1 MVCAKTFTSW
11 LFISVFVI
19 KRTNKIIMIKLL
31 GLDATQSFKIVITMI
46 MQ

>member
-1 MVCAKTFTSW
+1 MVCAKILTSW

-19 KRTNKIIMIKLL
+19 KRTNKIIMIKIL
-31 GLDATQSFKIVITMI
+31 GLDAMQSFKIVIIVI

>member
-1 MVCAKTFTSW
+1 MVCAKTLTSW

-19 KRTNKIIMIKLL
+19 KRTNKIIIIKLL
-31 GLDATQSFKIVITMI
+31 GLDATQSFKIVIIVI